1 MVGSSFGC
9 TRKYHCLERLVQWK
23 KDLENSYWLERG
35 LLSALKVHTN
45 VEIDIDAADKGTG
58 AGYCI
63 DSGMEM
69 MVVLLLAVS

>member
-1 MVGSSFGC
+1 MAGSSFGC
-9 TRKYHCLERLVQWK
+9 TRKYHCLERLVQLK
-23 KDLENSYWLERG
+23 KDLEDSCRLERG
-35 LLSALKVHTN
+35 LLSGLKVHTN
-45 VEIDIDAADKGTG
+45 VEIEIDAADKGTG